1 MFDIESIIEHI
12 EQSGPDRLK
21 TIDELIERASRAT
34 KSLTTLRQ
42 IIGGEK
48 ERNQTTSVQPGKFN
62 PGPQSRAKPGG
73 LTDKRTQRRIMLAR
87 YISINGPITGSE
99 SCKITMVS
107 EPTGYTDLIHE
118 WFRKMPIGRF
128 ELTEAGQAMLKA
140 LTD

>member
-48 ERNQTTSVQPGKFN
+48 ERNQTISVQPGKFN

-87 YISINGPITGSE
+87 HIENHGPITGRE
-99 SCKITMVS
+99 SCKITKVS
-107 EPTGYTDLIHE
+107 EPTGYTDLVHE
-118 WFRKMPIGRF
+118 WFLKTESGIF
-128 ELTEAGQAMLKA
+128 DLTEAGEAMLRT